1 MSESLVQ
8 VNGLSKIFQM
18 GTSQVNALVD
28 LNLTIEMNSFTLIM
42 GPSGS
47 GKSTLLYLLGGLD
60 RPTNGSIQIAN
71 QKLELLDENELAQF
85 RQEVIGFVFQSFN
98 LVPNMTALQNIIF
111 PMRFSSTPRKEREK
125 KSRSLLESVGLSN
138 RMYHRPSELSGGQ
151 QQRVAIARALA
162 NNPKLILADE
172 PTGNLDTQS
181 SASIMTLLSELH
193 RKGKSVLVVS
203 HDPRM
208 RTYATQLIFLL
219 DGKIV
224 SEEEYEQASLA
235 ITQNMID

>member
-125 KSRSLLESVGLSN
+125 KSRTLLESVGLSN

-235 ITQNMID
+235 ITQNKID